1 MPSGNLLV
9 EGGRKGMLVR
19 LEGLRIEVSRETG
32 RTAAFSVCVCVGM
45 GACVCMWRGRS
56 LEVIYLAF
64 ETVFLI
70 IPELADQWAPGTCLS
85 PPSQSENCKDV
96 LPCQTPFYKIRVL
109 GIWAQVSGLGSNILS
124 ALIHAVDPFSLK
136 YLTGLMLDTGGC
148 FDPGFYSGLIPFHIP
163 SKNQMHGMAVII
175 DWEIIGEWWGVA
187 RENWINLCR
196 NLTAVP
202 KTTCFCCIMSYCLSY
217 FWSPFGFSL
226 PWPAI

>member
-124 ALIHAVDPFSLK
+124 ALIHACWSLLPQVFDWLDVR
-136 YLTGLMLDTGGC
+136 YWWMLWPWLL
-148 FDPGFYSGLIPFHIP
+148 FRFNSIPYSIKEPDAWNG
-163 SKNQMHGMAVII
+163 SY
-175 DWEIIGEWWGVA
+175 
-187 RENWINLCR
+187 NWLR
-196 NLTAVP
+196 NYRRV
-202 KTTCFCCIMSYCLSY
+202 MGS
-217 FWSPFGFSL
+217 G
-226 PWPAI
+226 